1 MVMAWFQGRVD
12 RLRQIVAELVR
23 RNVTPDSNN
32 FADWVQ
38 TLVAGFGLSTNVA
51 RDYTYTLIRAWKH
64 LKWKPF
70 IKYNDYLSDEEKEAW
85 FKKYGIKD

>member
-38 TLVAGFGLSTNVA
+38 TLVASFGLSTSVA
-51 RDYTYTLIRAWKH
+51 KDYIATLIRAWRY

-70 IKYNDYLSDEEKEAW
+70 IEYNDYLTDEEKKAW
-85 FKKYGIKD
+85 FEKYGIKG